1 MGGKSFYFSG
11 RGRTDVAPHCR
22 VPPTWGAHNHTEEK
36 VEEGRE
42 VGFSVRQRGVGGVAS
57 RKLLLPSSPG
67 LSFWVSVN
75 EKVPLQLGSGSWN
88 PQPSSLT
95 SGSGDRPR
103 KSVPACYW
111 ESRAERRSNT
121 CAALATRAAVR
132 SPTAPSARPPGQL
145 QPRSLLSHT
154 RTPLCARVSAQ
165 GRILLGSGAASLI
178 PEIKV
183 KEALSPF
190 TKTLKTIPLLW
201 KAGISIWGSRCHE

>member
-1 MGGKSFYFSG
+1 MRENAFWELLFRASPAAILGWVARAFISPGGEGLMS
-11 RGRTDVAPHCR
+11 PHVVGCL
-22 VPPTWGAHNHTEEK
+22 PPGGAHNHTEEK

-42 VGFSVRQRGVGGVAS
+42 VGFSVRRRGVGGVAS

-75 EKVPLQLGSGSWN
+75 EKVPLQLGSGSRN

-103 KSVPACYW
+103 KSVPACHW

-132 SPTAPSARPPGQL
+132 SPPPPALGLRGSSSRAR
-145 QPRSLLSHT
+145 SSHT
-154 RTPLCARVSAQ
+154 PELLFA
-165 GRILLGSGAASLI
+165 LGSQLKGA
-178 PEIKV
+178 
-183 KEALSPF
+183 F
-190 TKTLKTIPLLW
+190 F
-201 KAGISIWGSRCHE
+201 